1 MATISGNINNTTVFT
16 SLSTADLER
25 DIVAVDAWFTT
36 VSSDLWAENYTVQSA
51 SDTYIYVK
59 TNSNDDLK
67 ISGYGFST
75 NSLTMNTIDIS
86 GSGNSLIFSG
96 AVNFNSSGNFL
107 GGSMTRMQMT
117 INGIDVDISGSFN
130 FDASGDLSTAT
141 FSSYTVSI
149 GIYTATTTGSFVYN
163 ASTDT
168 FSGTVASIALSD
180 TQGNAYQISNL
191 NLAYTDDLDLNAVTY
206 LSESSILSG
215 DDTISLGVNGGA
227 SYYGYAG
234 DDTITGSAGND
245 NLYGGSGADS
255 LNGGEGFDYVRYDDS
270 TASGVT
276 AALFAPQLNT
286 GAAYGDTYTSIE
298 GLILT
303 VNADVGYGSNSSD
316 YLYGLNGGDRL
327 YGQAGDDF
335 VYGGEGHD
343 LLWGGLGADFHDGG
357 AGFDYVRY
365 DDAGYAGLTAALFAP
380 QLNTGVAVGDT
391 YANIE
396 GLILGYNDDVGY
408 GSNDDDYIYGING
421 NDKLYGQGGNDH
433 VYGGAGND
441 LLWGGLG
448 SDYLSGGAGFD
459 YVRYDDAGFLGF
471 TASLIEPSNNTGVAA
486 GDTYEGMEGLILGYH
501 DDVGHGSD
509 NADYIYGIN
518 GNDILYGEGGDDNL
532 FGGSGNDSLTGGAG
546 NDTFWFAG
554 GEGADSIT
562 DFEGGSGLG
571 DRLYFGDLFADFDEV
586 VSASTQVGNDV
597 LIDYGSGSV
606 SLLDFTLA
614 NLVTDDVALI

>member
-1 MATISGNINNTTVFT
+1 M
-16 SLSTADLER
+16 
-25 DIVAVDAWFTT
+25 
-36 VSSDLWAENYTVQSA
+36 
-51 SDTYIYVK
+51 
-59 TNSNDDLK
+59 
-67 ISGYGFST
+67 
-75 NSLTMNTIDIS
+75 
-86 GSGNSLIFSG
+86 
-96 AVNFNSSGNFL
+96 
-107 GGSMTRMQMT
+107 
-117 INGIDVDISGSFN
+117 
-130 FDASGDLSTAT
+130 
-141 FSSYTVSI
+141 
-149 GIYTATTTGSFVYN
+149 
-163 ASTDT
+163 
-168 FSGTVASIALSD
+168 
-180 TQGNAYQISNL
+180 
-191 NLAYTDDLDLNAVTY
+191 
-206 LSESSILSG
+206 
-215 DDTISLGVNGGA
+215 
-227 SYYGYAG
+227 
-234 DDTITGSAGND
+234 
-245 NLYGGSGADS
+245 
-255 LNGGEGFDYVRYDDS
+255 
-270 TASGVT
+270 
-276 AALFAPQLNT
+276 
-286 GAAYGDTYTSIE
+286 
-298 GLILT
+298 
-303 VNADVGYGSNSSD
+303 
-316 YLYGLNGGDRL
+316 
-327 YGQAGDDF
+327 
-335 VYGGEGHD
+335 
-343 LLWGGLGADFHDGG
+343 GGLGADFHDGG

-380 QLNTGVAVGDT
+380 QLNTGAAVGDT

-614 NLVTDDVALI
+614 NLVADDVALI